1 MDSHKLCTKSEVSST
16 SISYKFQV
24 NALLYMYKFK
34 SNPKNV
40 PIEPPRCVPSFKS
53 LNKYKFKKRN
63 GTVDM
68 YALGML
74 L

>member
-1 MDSHKLCTKSEVSST
+1 MDSHKLCTKFEVSST